1 MSIIIVIL
9 LILMLTFIFIRQ
21 KTTELKKELDILK
34 NELIII
40 DAIMQDEGMS
50 DKEKVKQYF
59 WNLNNLPF

>member
-1 MSIIIVIL
+1 
-9 LILMLTFIFIRQ
+9 MLTFIFIRQ